1 MRNKIIFIS
10 FIVFLILVIGF
21 TCFYIT
27 TRNKVEDDIYISEL
41 LIVKDN
47 IEYEIKISQNTGF
60 IHYRENNFEEIIYK
74 FKTKGKAR
82 LSIPDLNN
90 VKSEFVISELKPF
103 VDFSYNVKYT
113 DGFKYIKYLMEDGYN
128 IKMYI
133 STSQLFEV
141 FLEKDGKMKRVILFS
156 DTLMTCD
163 MLENAELPSVYE
175 YLKKYNYNSYFDKK
189 FDIELE
195 EK

>member
-10 FIVFLILVIGF
+10 FIVFLVLIIGF
-21 TCFYIT
+21 TFFYIT
-27 TRNKVEDDIYISEL
+27 TQNKVEEDIYISEL
-41 LIVKDN
+41 LVVKDDT
-47 IEYEIKISQNTGF
+47 EYEIKISQETGY
-60 IHYRENNFEEIIYK
+60 IYYRQDNQEEIIYK

-82 LSIPDLNN
+82 LGIPNLEEIE
-90 VKSEFVISELKPF
+90 SEFVISELKPF
-103 VDFSYNVKYT
+103 VDFSYNVKYL
-113 DGFKYIKYLMEDGYN
+113 DGFKYIKYLMEDGYS

-133 STSQLFEV
+133 SNSQFFEA
-141 FLEKDGKMKRVILFS
+141 FLEREGKMIRVILFS

-163 MLENAELPSVYE
+163 MLENAELPSPYE
-175 YLKKYNYNSYFDKK
+175 YLKKYNYNSYFDEK